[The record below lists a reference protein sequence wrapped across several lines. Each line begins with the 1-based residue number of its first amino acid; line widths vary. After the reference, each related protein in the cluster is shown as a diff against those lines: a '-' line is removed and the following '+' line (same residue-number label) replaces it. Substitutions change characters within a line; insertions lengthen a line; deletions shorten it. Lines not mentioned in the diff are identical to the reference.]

1 MCSTDVAS
9 CSCVPFCQAL
19 PAQNDFQW
27 HQCGKSCIGGCWVF
41 GIKVDESDGCHWHI
55 VARGQSGKSGDIWEL
70 CQDVWWT
77 DIINFATWYLK
88 ALTGQSGESGDIW
101 ELCQD
106 VWRTAIIK
114 SAAAVNW
121 SKWRRWR
128 YFRTLSGCP
137 QALKA
142 HFTSPIDHSTCDAN
156 AFSFL

>member
-1 MCSTDVAS
+1 M
-9 CSCVPFCQAL
+9 
-19 PAQNDFQW
+19 
-27 HQCGKSCIGGCWVF
+27 
-41 GIKVDESDGCHWHI
+41 DESDGCHWHI

-128 YFRTLSGCP
+128 YFRTLSGCLADCNNQVSQCAASWSNWSKWRRWRYFRTLSGCP

-156 AFSFL
+156 AFSFLPR